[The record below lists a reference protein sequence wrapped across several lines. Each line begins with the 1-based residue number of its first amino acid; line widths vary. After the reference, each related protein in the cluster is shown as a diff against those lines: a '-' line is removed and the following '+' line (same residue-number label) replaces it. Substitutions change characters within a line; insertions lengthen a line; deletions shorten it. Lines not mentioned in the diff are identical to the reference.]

1 MIVPTVL
8 FYLFTLFNLFAV
20 KDVYWPLLKDH
31 VDAFVALHAITRS
44 WQTAILYALFFLK
57 MLARAMY
64 KEKVAKLKQW
74 WHETAI
80 PLGND
85 RFLLVHYI
93 KGEKVKLIVKK
104 REDDVTAVVDENYDE
119 CYLDEAKPFLLY
131 EQEEL
136 GPETLGLDKDLIIH
150 TDGGE
155 QLRMSSPKGVMH
167 RLTKLK

>member
-1 MIVPTVL
+1 MFVTVL
-8 FYLFTLFNLFAV
+8 FYLFTLINLIAV

-44 WQTAILYALFFLK
+44 WQTAILCALFFLK
-57 MLARAMY
+57 TLARAVY
-64 KEKVAKLKQW
+64 KEKTTKLKQW

-93 KGEKVKLIVKK
+93 KGDKVKLIVKK
-104 REDDVTAVVDENYDE
+104 REDEITAVVDESYDE
-119 CYLDEAKPFLLY
+119 CYLEEAKPFLRY

-136 GPETLGLDKDLIIH
+136 CPEMLGLDKALIIH
-150 TDGGE
+150 TASGE
-155 QLRMSSPKGVMH
+155 QLKRDVKA
-167 RLTKLK
+167 KQD